1 MNQVQ
6 LIGRMARDPELRRT
20 ENGTPVVS
28 FALAVDRRF
37 QRDAVDFIDC
47 VAWRGTTEFLCK
59 YFAKGRVVAAV
70 GRMQTRTWKDKYEQT
85 RKVTELKAEVLYF
98 GDTKKVEQM
107 AESDPDMTGN
117 GFGELEE
124 DDGEL
129 PF

>member
-1 MNQVQ
+1 M
-6 LIGRMARDPELRRT
+6 
-20 ENGTPVVS
+20 
-28 FALAVDRRF
+28 
-37 QRDAVDFIDC
+37 
-47 VAWRGTTEFLCK
+47 
-59 YFAKGRVVAAV
+59 AAV

-98 GDTKKVEQM
+98 GDTKKVEQL

-124 DDGEL
+124 DDGDL